1 MNSPACINLLARF
14 GDRYRIG
21 WDPAYD
27 PKHRP
32 KDKLDPWMM
41 LVLCERGE
49 IFPYGG
55 NLLAVGVDNRP
66 ITARRLA
73 ELGLLLVQDGDC
85 EKTFVFPIERFAEVA
100 EIVNPRRRRQ
110 VSDAE
115 KRRLAEM
122 GRRHGFQKS
131 DTHRPERS
139 QRRRSREK
147 APT

>member
-1 MNSPACINLLARF
+1 MNSTCINLRDHF

-41 LVLCERGE
+41 LVLCKRGE
-49 IFPYGG
+49 ILPWGG
-55 NLLAVGVDNRP
+55 ELLGVTVDHRP
-66 ITARRLA
+66 VTAKRLLN
-73 ELGLLLVQDGDC
+73 LGLRLVQDGDH
-85 EKTFVFPIERFAEVA
+85 EKTFVFHVDRFDEVA
-100 EIVNPRRRRQ
+100 DLVKPRRRRQ
-110 VSDAE
+110 VSDTE

-131 DTHRPERS
+131 NLYRPERS
-139 QRRRSREK
+139 QRRGSREK
-147 APT
+147 AQR